1 MNPAGSAAVLSAAL
15 FVGLIVCLE
24 IGFRLGLARSR
35 SNADLRHEGIGA
47 IEAAVFALLGLLL
60 AFSFAGATSRL
71 DNRRELIVKEANA
84 IGTAYLRLDLL
95 SPEDQTGMRERF
107 RSYLDARLKAYDALP
122 DLKVTEQ
129 EFLRCSEIQQ
139 EIWTQAVAASKRDA
153 THNSARLLLPALN
166 DMIDVTTS
174 RGISLRTHLPRLV
187 LALQL
192 CVALL
197 SGLLAG
203 FALAKRQHRSWLHML
218 VYAAIISV
226 TVYTVLDLDS
236 PRSGLIRLDAA
247 DNAMRQLRQSIR

>member
-1 MNPAGSAAVLSAAL
+1 
-15 FVGLIVCLE
+15 
-24 IGFRLGLARSR
+24 
-35 SNADLRHEGIGA
+35 
-47 IEAAVFALLGLLL
+47 
-60 AFSFAGATSRL
+60 
-71 DNRRELIVKEANA
+71 
-84 IGTAYLRLDLL
+84 
-95 SPEDQTGMRERF
+95 
-107 RSYLDARLKAYDALP
+107 
-122 DLKVTEQ
+122 
-129 EFLRCSEIQQ
+129 
-139 EIWTQAVAASKRDA
+139 
-153 THNSARLLLPALN
+153 
-166 DMIDVTTS
+166 
-174 RGISLRTHLPRLV
+174 V